1 MIQFIASD
9 LDGTLLQ
16 NDAQELSPELFDLIL
31 KLKEKGI
38 HFIAASGRQ
47 YANMRRLFAPVQNE
61 ISYVAENGSL
71 CVHNGEVI
79 SRGLI
84 DRELGLRI
92 FEAAK
97 GYPGIYHNTLSTEK
111 YCYTDST
118 DSEFIHHISKVV
130 GYDTKVVKNF
140 SEVEE
145 PFLKIA
151 LCDFTGNEVLTKYL
165 AELFSSEIKV
175 VTSGNIWTD
184 FIAPNANK
192 GTALLKMLDHLG
204 FQPENG
210 IAFGDQYNDVEML
223 KLVGTSYAMKNAAP
237 GIEQYANHVT
247 DSVENVMKELLL
259 SL

>member
-9 LDGTLLQ
+9 LDGTLLL
-16 NDAQELSPELFDLIL
+16 NGAQELNPEIFDIIR

-47 YANMRRLFAPVQNE
+47 YANMRRLFAPVADE

-71 CVHNGEVI
+71 CIHNGEVI

-97 GYPGIYHNTLSTEK
+97 NYPGEYHNTLSTES
-111 YCYTDST
+111 YCYTDSR
-118 DSEFIHHISKVV
+118 DPEFIHHISKVV
-130 GYDTKVVKNF
+130 GYDTKVVSDF
-140 SEVEE
+140 SEVKE

-151 LCDFTGNEVLTKYL
+151 LCDFTGNETLTKYL
-165 AELFSSEIKV
+165 SEIFASEIKV

-192 GTALLKMLDHLG
+192 GTALQTLLNHLG
-204 FQPENG
+204 FQAENG
-210 IAFGDQYNDVEML
+210 LAFGDQYNDVEML
-223 KLVGTSYAMKNAAP
+223 KLVGTSYAMEHAAP
-237 GIEQYANHVT
+237 GIDRYA
-247 DSVENVMKELLL
+247 DKICARVEDVLKSLL
-259 SL
+259 